1 MEDHWLWPL
10 KGGTWEER
18 LIALYYFALLGAVWQ
33 QFMCWPG
40 SWHPSSEWRKP

>member
-18 LIALYYFALLGAVWQ
+18 QIALYYFALLGGGLAAIYVLAWALAP
-33 QFMCWPG
+33 FF
-40 SWHPSSEWRKP
+40 